1 MRRLLLLSLI
11 LLSACYFEPEG
22 DFFNEIP
29 ERDYSAL
36 SIDLNA
42 ASDTI
47 YLSIITRFEYNTKTA
62 DFTVVGVIAEVG
74 TREVYRGQGGGE
86 GVFFLDPN
94 QFATGTYTLT
104 LSVIV
109 QSGTGS
115 LADKLNAEIVQ
126 VWREFVLIMDAEQP
140 QQVTI
145 TTLDTT
151 KGNIIVNWNSYK
163 KWNFQSYTLVK
174 EYSRDN
180 YYYETTDY
188 VTIDSHNDTSW
199 VDSNFVGGYVRYRI
213 DITAAGKTTRSD
225 VASYS
230 WLPESSFT
238 VDNAKVNFNWEP
250 PLFYANV
257 KETILYSPYP
267 PYINFEAVS
276 SSLTSYSIDTPLELG
291 EIYGIILRYESNNPN
306 QSLQF
311 QLKAFIG
318 KQYFFPHSQPTLFHP
333 TNKLYYGYTALN
345 GGVNSIMDQDLNF
358 NSMVYWNPAYYVR
371 KISLNGQFFISLEV
385 IGNGFAFYDTNPES
399 LQLSNQYQLDG
410 YINYDLS
417 VSNNGLIAFSS
428 FKGTFVLD
436 WLNKNMIFSTTIV
449 GEQVQISPSGKYLM
463 IGKNIF
469 KNQSGTFQFH
479 GSVTIDFLT
488 RAVFNEADELI
499 VSYYDGT
506 LKLWDITNF
515 SLVATVQ
522 TPISNAW
529 SINYDPVSKRV
540 LITDFR
546 AHYLINFQTGS
557 VNKIVSDN
565 YNVTLLNGKLF
576 APLKGQLETFVAIDY
591 NYFE

>member
-47 YLSIITRFEYNTKTA
+47 YLSTITRFEYNTSTA

-74 TREVYRGQGGGE
+74 TREVYIGQVGGE

-104 LSVIV
+104 LSLIV

-151 KGNIIVNWNSYK
+151 NGNIIVYWDSYK

-188 VTIDSHNDTSW
+188 VTIDSQNDTSW

-238 VDNAKVNFNWEP
+238 VDNGKVNFNWEP

-276 SSLTSYSIDTPLELG
+276 SSLTSYTIDTPLELG
-291 EIYGIILRYESNNPN
+291 EIYSIALRYESNAPN
-306 QSLQF
+306 QTLLLQP
-311 QLKAFIG
+311 KAFIG
-318 KQYFFPHSQPTLFHP
+318 KDYFFPHSQPTLFHP
-333 TNKLYYGYTALN
+333 INKLYYGYTALN

-436 WLNKNMIFSTTIV
+436 WTNKNMIFSTTIV

-469 KNQSGTFQFH
+469 INQSGVFQYY
-479 GSVTIDFLT
+479 GSITINYLLRMIFT
-488 RAVFNEADELI
+488 ENDELI
-499 VSYYDGT
+499 VNYPDGT
-506 LKLWDITNF
+506 LKIWNLDNLSIVN
-515 SLVATVQ
+515 SIQ
-522 TPISNAW
+522 TPIVNHW
-529 SINYDPVSKRV
+529 NLTYDPISKRAI
-540 LITDFR
+540 LTDFK
-546 AHYLINFQTGS
+546 AYYMINLQSGA
-557 VNKIVSDN
+557 VKKITSDG
-565 YNVTLLNGKLF
+565 YITLLNGKLF